1 MANYV
6 DVTPSWVSMVAVFR
20 MVIENTEQPIHREAM
35 WSEIERMA
43 KLADLYV
50 ASQKPAKA
58 ADEIF
63 GDDE

>member
-6 DVTPSWVSMVAVFR
+6 DVTPSWVSMVPVFR
-20 MVIENTEQPIHREAM
+20 TVVENTEQPIHREAM

-50 ASQKPAKA
+50 ATSRNPVVST
-58 ADEIF
+58 ESN
-63 GDDE
+63 E

>member
-50 ASQKPAKA
+50 ASQRNPVVST
-58 ADEIF
+58 ESN
-63 GDDE
+63 E